1 MDIDA
6 DIELSETYTSGK
18 WDKRNVSGND
28 LLKEG
33 QRAKINTRQQINLL

>member
-28 LLKEG
+28 LLKKSEDL
-33 QRAKINTRQQINLL
+33 AL